1 MPAFREKY
9 PLTSQTRPDQP
20 ASPRHVSLLLAAAA
34 ARMPRDELGL
44 DPYQASAVSCAKKG
58 AIGSAALALCAIG
71 LMIYGTSGG
80 AGETYTY
87 LGMGAFAG
95 AVVSFCLA
103 NRWALAPRLLLT
115 ATPSAVLSALARVAV
130 QVTQQGGHPLG
141 RRLLS

>member
-1 MPAFREKY
+1 MILRQGG
-9 PLTSQTRPDQP
+9 PLQAKPDPIDLRPPPGTCLPFEPQP
-20 ASPRHVSLLLAAAA
+20 QPG
-34 ARMPRDELGL
+34 MPRDELGL

-103 NRWALAPRLLLT
+103 NRWALAPRLLLS

>member
-1 MPAFREKY
+1 MLP
-9 PLTSQTRPDQP
+9 S
-20 ASPRHVSLLLAAAA
+20 V
-34 ARMPRDELGL
+34 PRDELGL

-80 AGETYTY
+80 AGDTYTY

-103 NRWALAPRLLLT
+103 NRWALAPCLLLSVP
-115 ATPSAVLSALARVAV
+115 PSAVLSVL
-130 QVTQQGGHPLG
+130 GPLW
-141 RRLLS
+141 RCRSLNKEDIRWADVC